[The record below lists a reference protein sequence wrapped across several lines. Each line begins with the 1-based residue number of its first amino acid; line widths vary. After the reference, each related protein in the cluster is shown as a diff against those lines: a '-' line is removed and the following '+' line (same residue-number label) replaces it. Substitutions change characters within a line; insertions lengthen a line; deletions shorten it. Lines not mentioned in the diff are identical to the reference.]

1 MGKLLIFDASS
12 LHRCGPYGF
21 ISRFTFRQDCAMCRK
36 RQYGRIE
43 LARAS
48 AIRVRHWLSPR
59 TRAAKRWGGTAGII
73 DGGIK

>member
-1 MGKLLIFDASS
+1 MGRLLIFDASS

-21 ISRFTFRQDCAMCRK
+21 ISRFTFRQDCAMCR
-36 RQYGRIE
+36 QHQAGRIA

-48 AIRVRHWLSPR
+48 AVRVRHWLSPL
-59 TRAAKRWGGTAGII
+59 TCAAKRRGAAGII